1 MTTQKQTEMK
11 TGTVHFGDCL
21 KHLKQWIK
29 WNKSLFE
36 LQPALADLIYLD
48 PPWNS
53 KANYNVLFGQSQAD
67 LADCA
72 TAQETAFVDMWQWG
86 KKAEERV
93 ERLCDDNED
102 HPAGKSMRGLREF
115 IPETGMLAYLA
126 YMAERLAL
134 LRMML
139 KPTGSVYLHC
149 DPTASHYLKMIMDDI
164 FGAKNFRNEITW
176 KRQTNSGAKAKST
189 RKFGAMHDIIFYY
202 AKSEKAKMRK
212 LYLPVTEEYLEQ
224 NFTMQDERGR
234 FKTEEIQELSKAKL
248 EEYERDGL
256 LYKTRT
262 GRLRKKKYDWQFPG
276 ELVGDLW
283 TDFMALGSSSKERTG
298 FPTQK
303 PLKLLKRIIEAST
316 NEGDVVLDPFCGC
329 GTTVVAA
336 AMLKRKFV
344 GIDIS
349 YYSAKTMT
357 YSRLQSEA
365 RLPEE
370 SIHIKGIPE
379 DFEGA
384 KFLAK
389 DDPFSFEIFAVE
401 ACHPGMMANKIQR
414 GDKGIDGRGKLLH
427 PVKEK
432 GKKKSMILVQVKAKE
447 KPVPADVD
455 AFANVIRN
463 TKGAVAGVFITVDR
477 NQWTP
482 RMREIAAQEGTFKA
496 PGSAEEYP
504 RLQHWH
510 VGQFFYKTERRQRP
524 HLPEMAD
531 PLSGKEM
538 VIKQT
543 GFLTRQYGK

>member
-1 MTTQKQTEMK
+1 MTTTSKQTEMK
-11 TGTVHFGDCL
+11 TGTVYFGDCL

-36 LQPALADLIYLD
+36 MQPALADLIYLD

-53 KANYNVLFGQSQAD
+53 KANYNVLFGQGKTD
-67 LADCA
+67 VEDCA
-72 TAQETAFVDMWQWG
+72 SAQETAFVDMWQWG
-86 KKAEERV
+86 KEAQERTDQII
-93 ERLCDDNED
+93 EDDN
-102 HPAGKSMRGLREF
+102 HPAQKSIRGAVECLG
-115 IPETGMLAYLA
+115 PSGMLAYLS

-134 LRMML
+134 LKMML
-139 KPTGSVYLHC
+139 KETGSIYLHC
-149 DPTASHYLKMIMDDI
+149 DPYASHYLKTVMDNI
-164 FGAKNFRNEITW
+164 FGAKNFRNEIVW
-176 KRQTNSGAKAKST
+176 CYPPGGKAPKHAFH
-189 RKFGAMHDIIFYY
+189 RKHDIIFYY
-202 AKSEKAKMRK
+202 SRGGNPRFNHQFAHLTDAQVKKFSKTDEDGRK
-212 LYLPVTEEYLEQ
+212 YKEY
-224 NFTMQDERGR
+224 RG
-234 FKTEEIQELSKAKL
+234 
-248 EEYERDGL
+248 
-256 LYKTRT
+256 KTRT
-262 GRLRKKKYDWQFPG
+262 YLDEMEGSPVPCW
-276 ELVGDLW
+276 W
-283 TDFMALGSSSKERTG
+283 TDIPSLGQTISKERTG

-329 GTTVVAA
+329 GTSVVAA
-336 AMLKRKFV
+336 EMLKRHFV
-344 GIDIS
+344 GVDIS
-349 YYSAKTMT
+349 YYSARTVT
-357 YSRLQSEA
+357 CGRLQSEA
-365 RLPEE
+365 RLSEE
-370 SIHIKGIPE
+370 EIQIKGIPE

-384 KFLAK
+384 KWLAK

-427 PVKEK
+427 PIKEK

-463 TKGAVAGVFITVDR
+463 TKGTVAGVFITVER

-496 PGSAEEYP
+496 AGSAEEFP

-538 VIKQT
+538 TSMKQT
-543 GFLTRQYGK
+543 GFLAKRYGK

>member
-1 MTTQKQTEMK
+1 MTTTQEAKKTEMK
-11 TGTVHFGDCL
+11 TDTVHFGDCL
-21 KHLKQWIK
+21 EHLKQWIQ

-36 LQPALADLIYLD
+36 LTPSLADLIYLD

-53 KANYNVLFGQSQAD
+53 KANYNILFGQSQAD

-72 TAQETAFVDMWQWG
+72 TAQETAFVDMWQWS

-115 IPETGMLAYLA
+115 IPETGMLNYCV

-139 KPTGSVYLHC
+139 KETGSIYLHC
-149 DPTASHYLKMIMDDI
+149 DPSASHYLKMVMDDI
-164 FGAKNFRNEITW
+164 FGKENFRNEIVW
-176 KRQTNSGAKAKST
+176 CYPPGGKAPKYGFH
-189 RKFGAMHDIIFYY
+189 RKHDIILYY
-202 AKSEKAKMRK
+202 SRGDKPRFNRQFVHLTDAQIKKFSKTDEDGRK
-212 LYLPVTEEYLEQ
+212 YKEY
-224 NFTMQDERGR
+224 RG
-234 FKTEEIQELSKAKL
+234 
-248 EEYERDGL
+248 
-256 LYKTRT
+256 KTRT
-262 GRLRKKKYDWQFPG
+262 YLDEMEGSPVPCW
-276 ELVGDLW
+276 W
-283 TDFMALGSSSKERTG
+283 TDIPSLGQTISKERTG
-298 FPTQK
+298 YPTQK

-329 GTTVVAA
+329 GTAVVAA

-344 GIDIS
+344 GVDIS
-349 YYSAKTMT
+349 YYSAKTVT
-357 YSRLQSEA
+357 CSRLQSEA

-447 KPVPADVD
+447 RPAPADVD

-538 VIKQT
+538 TIMKQT
-543 GFLTRQYGK
+543 GFLVRAEN

>member
-1 MTTQKQTEMK
+1 MK
-11 TGTVHFGDCL
+11 TETVHFGDCL

-53 KANYNVLFGQSQAD
+53 KASYNVLFGQSQAD
-67 LADCA
+67 LADCT
-72 TAQETAFVDMWQWG
+72 TAQETAFVDMWQWS

-115 IPETGMLAYLA
+115 IPETGMLNYCA

-139 KPTGSVYLHC
+139 KETGSIYLHC
-149 DPTASHYLKMIMDDI
+149 DPTASHYLKMLMDDI
-164 FGAKNFRNEITW
+164 FGAKNFRNEIVW
-176 KRQTNSGAKAKST
+176 HYSAGHSPRKDFKRK
-189 RKFGAMHDIIFYY
+189 HDIIFRYVRDSNKFTFNQPRMPY
-202 AKSEKAKMRK
+202 FFRTEKEKDIEFKFR
-212 LYLPVTEEYLEQ
+212 
-224 NFTMQDERGR
+224 DE
-234 FKTEEIQELSKAKL
+234 L
-248 EEYERDGL
+248 
-256 LYKTRT
+256 
-262 GRLRKKKYDWQFPG
+262 GRLYRQNRTKDKHGNPKRFYFDEGTPVDTVWSYLR
-276 ELVGDLW
+276 EKE
-283 TDFMALGSSSKERTG
+283 MNSLGATSKERTG

-329 GTTVVAA
+329 GTSVVAA

-344 GIDIS
+344 GVDIS
-349 YYSAKTMT
+349 YYSVKTVT
-357 YSRLQSEA
+357 YNRLQSEA

-384 KFLAK
+384 KWLAK

-447 KPVPADVD
+447 KPAPADVD

-463 TKGAVAGVFITVDR
+463 TKGAVAGVFITVER
-477 NQWTP
+477 NQWTT

-496 PGSAEEYP
+496 VGSAEEFP

-538 VIKQT
+538 TALKQT
-543 GFLTRQYGK
+543 GFIMKRYGK

>member
-1 MTTQKQTEMK
+1 MTTQKQTAMK

-67 LADCA
+67 LADCP
-72 TAQETAFVDMWQWG
+72 TAQETAFVDMWSWN
-86 KKAEERV
+86 KEAEERV

-115 IPETGMLAYLA
+115 IPETGMLNYCA

-139 KPTGSVYLHC
+139 KETGSIYLHC
-149 DPTASHYLKMIMDDI
+149 DPTASHYLKMLMDDI
-164 FGAKNFRNEITW
+164 FGAKNFRNEIVWGYRTQGVA
-176 KRQTNSGAKAKST
+176 KRWWPRKHDYILYYVKDHKSNPTFKPLMERQIYEKPFRHTKKDEMGKYYVDTYKRDVWDHDET
-189 RKFGAMHDIIFYY
+189 RPPI
-202 AKSEKAKMRK
+202 SQS
-212 LYLPVTEEYLEQ
+212 L
-224 NFTMQDERGR
+224 
-234 FKTEEIQELSKAKL
+234 
-248 EEYERDGL
+248 
-256 LYKTRT
+256 
-262 GRLRKKKYDWQFPG
+262 
-276 ELVGDLW
+276 
-283 TDFMALGSSSKERTG
+283 ERTG
-298 FPTQK
+298 FKTQK
-303 PLKLLKRIIEAST
+303 PLALLKRIIEASS

-344 GIDIS
+344 GVDIS
-349 YYSAKTMT
+349 FYSARTVT
-357 YSRLQSEA
+357 CSRLQNEA

-370 SIHIKGIPE
+370 EIQIKGIPE

-384 KFLAK
+384 KWLAK
-389 DDPFSFEIFAVE
+389 EDPFSFEIFAVE

-427 PVKEK
+427 PIKEK

-447 KPVPADVD
+447 KPAPADVD

-463 TKGAVAGVFITVDR
+463 TKGAVAGVFITVER

-510 VGQFFYKTERRQRP
+510 VGQFYYKTERRQRP
-524 HLPEMAD
+524 RLPEMAD

-538 VIKQT
+538 TSMKQT
-543 GFLTRQYGK
+543 GFLTKQYGR

>member
-1 MTTQKQTEMK
+1 MTTTQETKKTAMK
-11 TGTVHFGDCL
+11 TETVYFGDCL
-21 KHLKQWIK
+21 KHLKQWVE

-53 KANYNVLFGQSQAD
+53 KANYNILFGSGKIDAD
-67 LADCA
+67 DCA

-86 KKAEERV
+86 KEAQERTDQIAE
-93 ERLCDDNED
+93 DDH
-102 HPAGKSMRGLREF
+102 HPAHKSIRGAYECLG
-115 IPETGMLAYLA
+115 PSGMLAYLS

-139 KPTGSVYLHC
+139 KETGSIYLHC
-149 DPTASHYLKMIMDDI
+149 DPHASHYLKMVMDDI
-164 FGAKNFRNEITW
+164 FGVKCFRREIVW
-176 KRQTNSGAKAKST
+176 QMKSVSGFKSKANNWI
-189 RKFGAMHDIIFYY
+189 RDHDIILYYTRSPRWQTFNKEILPYREEYIEKMFTKVDEKGRRYRQRENRRYY
-202 AKSEKAKMRK
+202 ADEGGM
-212 LYLPVTEEYLEQ
+212 PVSDVWTDIYSLQ
-224 NFTMQDERGR
+224 TITQS
-234 FKTEEIQELSKAKL
+234 KEIQG
-248 EEYERDGL
+248 Y
-256 LYKTRT
+256 
-262 GRLRKKKYDWQFPG
+262 
-276 ELVGDLW
+276 
-283 TDFMALGSSSKERTG
+283 
-298 FPTQK
+298 PTQK

-316 NEGDVVLDPFCGC
+316 NEGDVVLDTFCGC
-329 GTTVVAA
+329 GTSVVAA

-344 GIDIS
+344 GVDIS
-349 YYSAKTMT
+349 YYSAKTVT
-357 YSRLQSEA
+357 CGRLQSEA

-389 DDPFSFEIFAVE
+389 EDPFSFEIFAVE

-427 PVKEK
+427 PIKEK

-463 TKGAVAGVFITVDR
+463 TKGAVAGVFITVER

-482 RMREIAAQEGTFKA
+482 RMREIAAQEGTFQA

-538 VIKQT
+538 TIMKQT
-543 GFLTRQYGK
+543 GFLTKQYGI